1 MFRIITICEKAIQLF
16 LNIKQN
22 FLRICQILNILPMHK
37 YIQCQ
42 PAFTNA
48 HCSHVTLIIQKGS
61 TAKIAS
67 F

>member
-1 MFRIITICEKAIQLF
+1 MVAIITICEKAIQLF

-22 FLRICQILNILPMHK
+22 FLKICQILNVLSMHK
-37 YIQCQ
+37 YIQCP

-48 HCSHVTLIIQKGS
+48 HCSHVTLTQKGS
-61 TAKIAS
+61 PAKIAS